1 LCTMNGVSKSCSF
14 LVHFAAIRR
23 FALKPRSCR
32 LAHAVVRSQCGD
44 SCSGCALESTG
55 CS

>member
-1 LCTMNGVSKSCSF
+1 MCTMNGVSKSCSF
-14 LVHFAAIRR
+14 LVHFAATRR
-23 FALKPRSCR
+23 FAHMPKACR

-44 SCSGCALESTG
+44 TCSGCTLDATR